1 MILYYSFI
9 NSLAGGTI
17 VPYKTTKK
25 GSQLASELP
34 VKVVARQYH
43 PPRPSWKGRFSGAL
57 LLRSDSSVG

>member
-9 NSLAGGTI
+9 NSLVGGTI

-43 PPRPSWKGRFSGAL
+43 PPRPS
-57 LLRSDSSVG
+57 